1 MAEQPG
7 NYNLEPPESG
17 RDLKDFEF
25 WYKTTIQY
33 NNTYLTYGEEFTKPV
48 SEGEAVSSEGRS
60 MDQRR
65 ERSRRPEARLF
76 DWSKF
81 DPAMVESDGRPS
93 LVEELTTY
101 RDQLPELLQHE
112 GAYVVIKG
120 KTYKILPDREAAL
133 QYAIE
138 QYWPAPVLVK
148 KIVDKE
154 PLNSLGGAVL

>member
-7 NYNLEPPESG
+7 NYNLEPPETG
-17 RDLKDFEF
+17 KGWKDFEF
-25 WYKTTIQY
+25 WHKATVQY
-33 NNTYLTYGEEFTKPV
+33 NQIYLDNNESGV
-48 SEGEAVSSEGRS
+48 C
-60 MDQRR
+60 
-65 ERSRRPEARLF
+65 LF
-76 DWSKF
+76 NWSKF
-81 DPAMVESDGRPS
+81 DPAMVKSDGRPS

-101 RDQLPELLQHE
+101 RDRLPELLQHE

-133 QYAIE
+133 EYAMK
-138 QYWPAPVLVK
+138 QYWPVPVLVK